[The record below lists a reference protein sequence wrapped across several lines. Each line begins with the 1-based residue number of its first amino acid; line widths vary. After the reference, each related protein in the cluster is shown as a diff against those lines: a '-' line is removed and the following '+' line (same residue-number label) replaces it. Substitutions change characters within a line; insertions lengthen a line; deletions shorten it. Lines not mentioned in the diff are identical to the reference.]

1 VTRLYRI
8 SLAAM
13 CGSFMLALPFVCPA
27 ADTPENPRVKA
38 TREKMLPAKL
48 KLDIDKKMLRGIIT
62 DDLPAAVK
70 EAAGGLTLK
79 IEPAPGQGVT
89 LTSSFGPFKG
99 EMTLE
104 EVLNKI
110 CEDKSWGWYVNVG
123 PAADQKNGSIFL
135 TTNPKERGYKE
146 GTGPGAKEVAKKD
159 DPKTKDKPKD
169 KPKEKTKDDPPKTSD
184 ADKDAAELLTK
195 AKVNIS
201 LKQTDKAKTMLN
213 EIIEKYP
220 DTKAAADAK
229 KLLEKIGK

>member
-1 VTRLYRI
+1 VSRLRRLFP
-8 SLAAM
+8 LAVG
-13 CGSFMLALPFVCPA
+13 CLVLSFPLTAS

-48 KLDIDKKMLRGIIT
+48 KLDIDKKMLRAIIT

-70 EAAGGLTLK
+70 DATNGLVLK

-110 CEDKSWGWYVNVG
+110 CEEKSWGWYVNVG
-123 PAADQKNGSIFL
+123 PATDQKNGSIFL
-135 TTNPKERGYKE
+135 TTNSKEHGYKE
-146 GTGPGAKEVAKKD
+146 GTGPSAKEKPKD
-159 DPKTKDKPKD
+159 EPKTKEKE
-169 KPKEKTKDDPPKTSD
+169 KPKEKPKDEPKATD
-184 ADKDAAELLTK
+184 ADKAAAELLTK
-195 AKVNIS
+195 AKVQIS
-201 LKQTDKAKTMLN
+201 LKQPDKAKATLN

-220 DTKAAADAK
+220 DTKSAAEAK
-229 KLLEKIGK
+229 KLLEKVGK

>member
-1 VTRLYRI
+1 MNRLHRHM
-8 SLAAM
+8 LAAI
-13 CGSFMLALPFVCPA
+13 CGSFVLSLPFLCPA

-38 TREKMLPAKL
+38 IREKMLPAKL

-110 CEDKSWGWYVNVG
+110 CEDKSWGWYVNV
-123 PAADQKNGSIFL
+123 AAASDQKNGTIFL
-135 TTNPKERGYKE
+135 TTNGKEHGYKE

-159 DPKTKDKPKD
+159 DPKTKDKPK
-169 KPKEKTKDDPPKTSD
+169 EKTKDDAPKTSD
-184 ADKDAAELLTK
+184 GDKDAAELLTK

-201 LKQTDKAKTMLN
+201 LKQTDKAKTQLN

>member
-1 VTRLYRI
+1 VFVSRLLRLAVAVAGCLVFFAPLPI
-8 SLAAM
+8 S
-13 CGSFMLALPFVCPA
+13 A
-27 ADTPENPRVKA
+27 ADENPRVKA

-48 KLDIDKKMLRGIIT
+48 KLDIDKKMLRALIT

-70 EAAGGLTLK
+70 ESTGGLDVK

-123 PAADQKNGSIFL
+123 PATSQKNGAIFL

-146 GTGPGAKEVAKKD
+146 GTGPA
-159 DPKTKDKPKD
+159 PKDKPKD
-169 KPKEKTKDDPPKTSD
+169 KPKDEPKTKEKTKPKDEPKTGD
-184 ADKDAAELLTK
+184 ADREAADLLTR
-195 AKVNIS
+195 ARIQIN
-201 LKQTDKAKTMLN
+201 LKQPDKAKATLN
-213 EIIEKYP
+213 EIITKYP
-220 DTKAAADAK
+220 DTKAAGDAK
-229 KLLEKIGK
+229 KLLEKLGK

>member
-1 VTRLYRI
+1 VSRLFHLCC
-8 SLAAM
+8 LAVG
-13 CGSFMLALPFVCPA
+13 CLILPFPVAASA
-27 ADTPENPRVKA
+27 ADPENPRVKA

-48 KLDIDKKMLRGIIT
+48 KLDIDKKMLRAIIT

-70 EAAGGLTLK
+70 EATNGLALK

-110 CEDKSWGWYVNVG
+110 CEEKSWGWYVNVG
-123 PAADQKNGSIFL
+123 PAADQKNGAIFL

-146 GTGPGAKEVAKKD
+146 GTGPSAKEKPKD
-159 DPKTKDKPKD
+159 EPKTKEKE
-169 KPKEKTKDDPPKTSD
+169 KPKEKPKDEPKTSD
-184 ADKDAAELLTK
+184 ADKAAADLLTK
-195 AKVNIS
+195 AKVQIS
-201 LKQTDKAKTMLN
+201 LKQPDKAKATLN

-220 DTKAAADAK
+220 DTKSAAEAK
-229 KLLEKIGK
+229 KLLEKVGK